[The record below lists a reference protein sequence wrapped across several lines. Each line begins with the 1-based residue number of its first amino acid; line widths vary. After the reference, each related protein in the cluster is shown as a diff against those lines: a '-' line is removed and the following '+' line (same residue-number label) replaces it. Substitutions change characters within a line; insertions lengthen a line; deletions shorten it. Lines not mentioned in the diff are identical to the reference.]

1 MFRRYNRAHSR
12 FDQPDPYDGS
22 YDLTNPQSFNRYS
35 YTQND
40 PVTFVDPRGLDGEL
54 GGWIGITLNPPSGS
68 VTITGSFD
76 DFFRHGGSS
85 GDGTEW
91 RTLAVIDPGDL
102 NAGIAGS
109 IQLKP
114 QRLTDDQHQPLVEEL
129 SRLLKTRKDC
139 MEFVSS
145 LLFTVAVNTQRPLF
159 SFSPTEIFKAI

>member
-1 MFRRYNRAHSR
+1 MFSRYNRAHSR

-76 DFFRHGGSS
+76 DFFRHGGTS

-91 RTLAVIDPGDL
+91 RTLAVIDPGKL
-102 NAGIAGS
+102 NSGIAGTV
-109 IQLKP
+109 QLHPQNSPNPVPVDPP
-114 QRLTDDQHQPLVEEL
+114 QRTDEQ
-129 SRLLKTRKDC
+129 KRKEYNDC
-139 MEFVSS
+139 MKQAADDYHRRSNEEDRTNASFV
-145 LLFTVAVNTQRPLF
+145 LGYNLDT
-159 SFSPTEIFKAI
+159 

>member
-1 MFRRYNRAHSR
+1 MFSRYNRAHSR

-76 DFFRHGGSS
+76 DFFRHGGSA

-91 RTLAVIDPGDL
+91 RTLAVIDPALL
-102 NAGIAGS
+102 NRGGP
-109 IQLKP
+109 QKP
-114 QRLTDDQHQPLVEEL
+114 ADTSEAA
-129 SRLLKTRKDC
+129 RLL
-139 MEFVSS
+139 
-145 LLFTVAVNTQRPLF
+145 
-159 SFSPTEIFKAI
+159 TESCIHFLNGILAELGKFRDPYSYN